1 MELNPLI
8 APLPRRTILAAA
20 AATSVLA
27 ACGGADSTSSGSSS
41 SSSSSP
47 PSGDGTGSAAGE
59 VLATTSEVP
68 VAGGVINK
76 DAKYVVTQPQEGQF
90 KAFSSVCP
98 HQQCQVGTVKDNVI
112 VCPCHGSRFNAETGD
127 VEAGPAPRGL
137 APIAVEVQ
145 GDSVVRV

>member
-1 MELNPLI
+1 MDLNPLI
-8 APLPRRTILAAA
+8 APLPRRTVLAAA
-20 AATSVLA
+20 AATSLLA
-27 ACGGADSTSSGSSS
+27 ACGGTDSNAPDTSGSGSTSSG
-41 SSSSSP
+41 
-47 PSGDGTGSAAGE
+47 DGASSAAGE

-68 VAGGVINK
+68 VAGGIINK
-76 DAKYVVTQPQEGQF
+76 DAKYVVTQPQDGQF

-98 HQQCQVGTVKDNVI
+98 HQQCQVSTVKDNEI
-112 VCPCHGSRFNAETGD
+112 VCSCHGSRFSAETGD

>member
-1 MELNPLI
+1 MERNPLI
-8 APLPRRTILAAA
+8 APLPRRTVLAAV

-27 ACGGADSTSSGSSS
+27 ACGGTDSNAPDSSGSTSSG
-41 SSSSSP
+41 
-47 PSGDGTGSAAGE
+47 DGASSAAGG

-68 VAGGVINK
+68 VTGGIINK
-76 DAKYVVTQPQEGQF
+76 DAKYVVTQPQDGQF

-98 HQQCQVGTVKDNVI
+98 HQQCQVSTVKDNEI
-112 VCPCHGSRFNAETGD
+112 VCSCHGSRFSAETGD

-145 GDSVVRV
+145 GDSVVRI